1 MIGEAL
7 IRFFTSFVNFFID
20 LLPTTDAPSWLT
32 SASSYLTVVWS
43 YGAGLG
49 AWIPWPIVGTVV
61 ASVLVCVGIGFAI
74 KVARIVASFM
84 TLGGGGAG

>member
-1 MIGEAL
+1 MISEAL
-7 IRFFTSFVNFFID
+7 IRFFMGFLNWFLG
-20 LLPTTDAPSWLT
+20 LLPTANAPSWMVN
-32 SASSYLTVVWS
+32 ASGYLATVWS

-49 AWIPWPIVGTVV
+49 AWIPWSMVGTVL
-61 ASVLVCVGIGFAI
+61 ASVLVCVGIGFGI